1 MCLQNTHHADV
12 YNPKALIK
20 LCEVFKEPA
29 VSFYP
34 DSQFV
39 LETSVFS
46 SFYSVFVARLFSQM
60 IVISRITAV
69 YLKQVV
75 TALSP
80 LHAQNVISK

>member
-1 MCLQNTHHADV
+1 MCLQNTRHADV
-12 YNPKALIK
+12 HNPKALIK

-34 DSQFV
+34 DSSQFV

-46 SFYSVFVARLFSQM
+46 SIYSVFVARLFSPM
-60 IVISRITAV
+60 IVTSRTTAV

-75 TALSP
+75 IALFP
-80 LHAQNVISK
+80 LHAQNII